1 MARTWRSLAAVGRG
15 IDSLTSAVHRHP
27 LKPKAA
33 NALMASSTRGQIA
46 SAEPVQA
53 ETGLHGPGVRELL
66 LECLGALSGQRLG
79 LAASL
84 WSTDQGERE
93 PLAEVWLEPRSDS
106 DAEPSQFLDVPL
118 RLPGGQQVGLQLR
131 WRAGGAPEP
140 SEVQVLE
147 RSLRGGLP
155 AALELE
161 RLQSALQRLAE
172 AERLQRAL
180 YSIADL
186 ASGEGDLCSLIEGVH
201 GILADLMYAE
211 NFYIALLD
219 AARGALSFPY
229 FRDSVDDRGPPLG
242 VDIALEE
249 YHGSLTEHVLRTGV
263 ALMGPSTELLHR
275 VGLPE
280 RDETFGPQSV
290 DWLGVPLVRGGDVFG
305 VVVVQSYDAGH
316 RYSERDRALL
326 TYVAQHI
333 ATALERKLAHEELE
347 RRVSER
353 TDELRIT
360 NIALRAEIEERH
372 RADRLQAALFRIAE
386 LGSSGGSLEDFFAAV
401 HRVVGELLF
410 AKNFYIALYEP
421 SEGMLHFP
429 YSVDQY
435 DRQRPS
441 RKLARGMTE
450 YVLRTGRAILADRP
464 AIEELWAQGQ
474 VASSGAQA
482 QVWLGVPLICNNL
495 TVGVLAVQSYDSA
508 QRYERR
514 DQELLTFVSYHVAN
528 ALERKRTTDSLRQA
542 YAELERRVEQ
552 RTEALFE
559 ANRDLRQQI
568 TERERIEWQLK
579 HAALHDAL
587 TGLPNRAYL
596 MSRLEDALQRYAED
610 RQECFAV
617 LFLDLDRFKVVNDSV
632 GHLVGDELLKE
643 AGARIA
649 ASVGRRGT
657 IARLGGDEF
666 AILIEGVEAEAQ
678 ATEAAARIIE
688 SMDSPI
694 RAGGKE
700 LYSSVS
706 IGIALALPHY
716 RSAAELLRDA
726 DVALYR
732 AKGNGRRR
740 YELFDETLRREALL
754 QLELEGNLRRALV
767 RSEFEPVFQPILR
780 LDSGDVVGYEALM
793 RWRHPQ
799 RGLLGPTEFLLQAE
813 ESGLI
818 EAIDWQIYELVIA
831 QAWQLVPDGGY
842 VSINVG
848 ARHLRSAK
856 FIPEL
861 VRLLERYELPAQ
873 RLRIEVTERSLFEQP
888 ELARDLLAALRE
900 VGVSLALDDFG
911 TGYSSLS
918 YLHQFPLQV
927 LKIDRS
933 FVEAIDLPQSGNAL
947 AVLRAICALGESL
960 GMEVVA
966 EGIESQAQ
974 LDTVRELG
982 CRYGQGFLLALP
994 QPVSRLVANGDCDEA
1009 IAAMR

>member
-1 MARTWRSLAAVGRG
+1 
-15 IDSLTSAVHRHP
+15 
-27 LKPKAA
+27 
-33 NALMASSTRGQIA
+33 MASSKRGPIA
-46 SAEPVQA
+46 HDVPVPVPAGSQGA
-53 ETGLHGPGVRELL
+53 GVRELL
-66 LECLGALSGQRLG
+66 RECLDAFAGGRTRVAGRL
-79 LAASL
+79 
-84 WSTDQGERE
+84 WRNDRGELE
-93 PLAEVWLEPRSDS
+93 SLAEVSLEPSP
-106 DAEPSQFLDVPL
+106 AAGEEPARVFELGL
-118 RLPGGQQVGLQLR
+118 RLPGEQQVGLQLH
-131 WRAGGAPEP
+131 WQDGDDPLPA
-140 SEVQVLE
+140 EVQMLE

-172 AERLQRAL
+172 AESLQRAL

-186 ASGEGDLCSLIEGVH
+186 ASCEGDLSGLIEGVH
-201 GILADLMYAE
+201 GILAELMYAE
-211 NFYIALLD
+211 NFYIALAD
-219 AARGALSFPY
+219 MARGTLNFPY
-229 FRDSVDDRGPPLG
+229 FRDSADPKGPPLG
-242 VDIALEE
+242 VGIPLEE
-249 YHGSLTEHVLRTGV
+249 FQGSLTAYVLSTGV
-263 ALMGPSTELLHR
+263 ALMGPSSELLSR
-275 VGLPE
+275 AGLPE
-280 RDETFGPQSV
+280 RVESFGPQSI
-290 DWLGVPLVRGGDVFG
+290 DWLGVPLVRAGEVFG
-305 VVVVQSYDAGH
+305 VVVVQSYDPGH
-316 RYSERDRALL
+316 RYGDRDRALL

-333 ATALERKLAHEELE
+333 AAALERKLAQEELE
-347 RRVSER
+347 RRVAER
-353 TDELRIT
+353 TDELRIA
-360 NIALRAEIEERH
+360 NLALRAEIEERH

-386 LGSSGGSLEDFFAAV
+386 LGSSGGSLEEFFAAV

-410 AKNFYIALYEP
+410 AANFYIALYDP

-429 YSVDQY
+429 YSVDQH

-441 RKLARGMTE
+441 RRLARGMTE
-450 YVLRTGRAILADRP
+450 YVLRTGRPILVERAAMD
-464 AIEELWAQGQ
+464 ALAAQGQ
-474 VASSGAQA
+474 VATSGTQA
-482 QVWLGVPLICNNL
+482 QVWLGVPLICSNL

-587 TGLPNRAYL
+587 TGLPNRGYL
-596 MSRLEDALQRYAED
+596 MSRLEDALRRYGED
-610 RQECFAV
+610 RRECFAV

-678 ATEAAARIIE
+678 ASEAAARIIE
-688 SMDSPI
+688 SMDQPI

-732 AKGNGRRR
+732 AKANGRRR
-740 YELFDETLRREALL
+740 YELFDEALRREALL

-780 LDSGDVVGYEALM
+780 LDSGAVVGYEALL

-799 RGLLGPTEFLLQAE
+799 QGLLGPNEFLLQAE
-813 ESGLI
+813 ESGLL

-831 QAWQLVPDGGY
+831 QAWQLVANGGY

-856 FIPEL
+856 FVPEL
-861 VRLLERYELPAQ
+861 QRLLQRYELPAQ

-888 ELARDLLAALRE
+888 ELARELLASLRE

-933 FVEAIDLPQSGNAL
+933 FVEAIDLPKPGNAL

-974 LDTVRELG
+974 LDMVRELG
-982 CRYGQGFLLALP
+982 CEFGQGFMLGLP
-994 QPVSRLVANGDCDEA
+994 QPALRWLDKAECVEA
-1009 IAAMR
+1009 ETAAR